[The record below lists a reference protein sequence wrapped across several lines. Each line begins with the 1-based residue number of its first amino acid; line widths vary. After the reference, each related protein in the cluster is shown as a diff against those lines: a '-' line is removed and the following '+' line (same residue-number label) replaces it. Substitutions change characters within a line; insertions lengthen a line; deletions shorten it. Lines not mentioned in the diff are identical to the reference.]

1 VRLHCIASWRRVSS
15 ALAFVCAQAKLL
27 DMQELRLIAE
37 NDKVTPRCST
47 SCARAHS
54 GWVSCALHRRDD
66 QCFRGCVQ
74 ERMLIS
80 AEGRANATLSAALEE
95 VKGINAEFTETAQ
108 MYREFRA
115 TTGLDSAH
123 FVKG

>member
-1 VRLHCIASWRRVSS
+1 
-15 ALAFVCAQAKLL
+15 
-27 DMQELRLIAE
+27 
-37 NDKVTPRCST
+37 
-47 SCARAHS
+47 
-54 GWVSCALHRRDD
+54 
-66 QCFRGCVQ
+66 
-74 ERMLIS
+74 MLIS

-123 FVKG
+123 FVKGYLAPQLPARSMPHALCVHPS

>member
-1 VRLHCIASWRRVSS
+1 MCEGADAIVRLHCIASWRRVSS

-54 GWVSCALHRRDD
+54 GWVFMHA
-66 QCFRGCVQ
+66 
-74 ERMLIS
+74 
-80 AEGRANATLSAALEE
+80 LSA
-95 VKGINAEFTETAQ
+95 
-108 MYREFRA
+108 
-115 TTGLDSAH
+115 
-123 FVKG
+123 